1 MKIKAGREKLLSA
14 FQTTAAVA
22 PARSPKSI
30 LQNIKLEVTDS
41 EVTLIATDMEVGI
54 RLEVPGIE
62 VKQSG
67 TVMLPA
73 GQFGAILRESTDEF
87 LNIESSESGTT
98 VYGDRSKFNLPSE
111 NPEEFPDVALF
122 EEKKYHEVPA
132 LLLRELVRR
141 TVFATDVEST
151 RYALGGVMLEMEEN
165 KVTAVG
171 TDGRRLAKMEGPALA
186 VGGHQTVEAQTIV
199 PTRTMQLLE
208 RAISATDAE
217 IQIAARTNDI
227 LVKSQRA
234 TIYSRLVEGRY
245 PKWRDVIPTWSD
257 GQTIEL
263 RAGPMLSALRQASI
277 VSRDDSR
284 GIDFTFTEGA
294 LVLSGST
301 ADVGDARV
309 EMPITYTGPSIT
321 ITLDHRY
328 VADFLKVLDPE
339 KNIKFQMRDAES
351 ATYSMTDDGYGY
363 VVMPLAKDRA

>member
-1 MKIKAGREKLLSA
+1 
-14 FQTTAAVA
+14 
-22 PARSPKSI
+22 
-30 LQNIKLEVTDS
+30 
-41 EVTLIATDMEVGI
+41 
-54 RLEVPGIE
+54 
-62 VKQSG
+62 
-67 TVMLPA
+67 
-73 GQFGAILRESTDEF
+73 
-87 LNIESSESGTT
+87 
-98 VYGDRSKFNLPSE
+98 
-111 NPEEFPDVALF
+111 
-122 EEKKYHEVPA
+122 
-132 LLLRELVRR
+132 
-141 TVFATDVEST
+141 
-151 RYALGGVMLEMEEN
+151 MLEMEEN

-217 IQIAARTNDI
+217 IKMAARANDI

-234 TIYSRLVEGRY
+234 TIFSRLVEGRY

-257 GQTIEL
+257 GQTVEL
-263 RAGPMLSALRQASI
+263 TVGPLLSALRQAAI
-277 VSRDDSR
+277 VSRDESR
-284 GIDFTFTEGA
+284 GIDFTFAEGA

-309 EMPITYTGPSIT
+309 EMPITYAGPSIT
-321 ITLDHRY
+321 ITLDHRF

-351 ATYSMTDDGYGY
+351 ATYSMTEDGYGY